1 MQTRIG
7 SLVSTLLLI
16 ATSNAAEPAKFA
28 SGIVDIG
35 MVAKDLEKTAKFYT
49 EVVGLKEVKGFE
61 ASAEKATAFGLTD
74 NQPAKVRMWDSSIE
88 LTLVFHR
95 GIGENSGIDMR
106 IL

>member
-16 ATSNAAEPAKFA
+16 ATSNAAESAKFA

-49 EVVGLKEVKGFE
+49 EVVGLKEVKGFC
-61 ASAEKATAFGLTD
+61 EKILRSKTRHDGGVRNLFIPPPPTVWIFGS
-74 NQPAKVRMWDSSIE
+74 VI
-88 LTLVFHR
+88 
-95 GIGENSGIDMR
+95 
-106 IL
+106 